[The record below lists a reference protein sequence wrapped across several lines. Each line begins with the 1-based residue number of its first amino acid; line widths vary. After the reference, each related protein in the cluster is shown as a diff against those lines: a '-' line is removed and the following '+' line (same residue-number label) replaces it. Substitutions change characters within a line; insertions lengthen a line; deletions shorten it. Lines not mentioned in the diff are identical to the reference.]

1 MTDLGSHSTSSHSPA
16 IQCNV
21 AAQVNLLT
29 FQLAT
34 GGMAGGRRGKTSR
47 GSKRKIAY
55 PAQNP
60 SQTFLITDLMQMQM
74 HDYRKV
80 LVPQGHMGT

>member
-34 GGMAGGRRGKTSR
+34 GGYGGGKE
-47 GSKRKIAY
+47 GENIE
-55 PAQNP
+55 
-60 SQTFLITDLMQMQM
+60 
-74 HDYRKV
+74 
-80 LVPQGHMGT
+80 G